1 MQVTVIGAGYVG
13 LTAAVCLAKSGHNV
27 RGVDID
33 QAKVHALR
41 AGRSPIYEPGLEELI
56 TSGLDSG
63 NLSFHTPDIGWAD
76 LISDLTI
83 VAVGTP
89 MAGSGAA
96 DLSQVRDV
104 VSALCAAAERS
115 FTLVMK
121 STVAVGTGESLIE
134 RYLADAAVDINYVSN
149 PEFLR
154 EGKAIADW
162 YETDRIVLGASD
174 PVHLAPLR
182 ELYADIAAPVLETDI
197 ASAETIKYASNA
209 FLSTKISFINEIA
222 NLCDVVGADID
233 DVSRGIGM
241 DRRISPHFL
250 NAGIGY
256 GGSCFPKDT
265 RALDFIAAING
276 YQFSLLKSV
285 IDVNNR
291 QRLLPVIHLANALP
305 GMESRRIAIL
315 GLAFKPETDDVR
327 ESPAA
332 DIVPLFQEAGASVV
346 TYDPIA
352 RPIELAGVLRGSTV
366 WEALEGAS
374 AAVIATEW
382 SEFVGLDWDRV
393 RGLMVDPAI
402 IFDGRNC
409 LDADAVRGAGLTYM
423 AVGRPGA
430 HRAAESVGSKSSWRG
445 VY

>member
-13 LTAAVCLAKSGHNV
+13 LIAAVCLARSGHDV
-27 RGVDID
+27 RAVDVD
-33 QAKVHALR
+33 QAKVDALMS
-41 AGRSPIYEPGLEELI
+41 GRSPIYEPGLEELI
-56 TSGLDSG
+56 TSGLASG
-63 NLSFHTPDIGWAD
+63 KLSFFTPDNGWTE
-76 LISDLTI
+76 LISDITI

-104 VSALCAAAERS
+104 VSALCSAANRH

-121 STVAVGTGESLIE
+121 STVAVGTGVGLTD
-134 RYLADAAVDINYVSN
+134 RYLARAAVPITYVSN

-162 YETDRIVLGASD
+162 YDTDRIVLGAAD
-174 PVHLAPLR
+174 AAHFVPLR
-182 ELYADIAAPVLETDI
+182 ELYSDLDAPVLETDI

-241 DRRISPHFL
+241 DPRISPHFL

-265 RALDFIAAING
+265 RALDFIAAMNG

-285 IDVNNR
+285 IDVNSR
-291 QRLLPVIHLANALP
+291 QRLLPVIHITRALSD
-305 GMESRRIAIL
+305 MDSRRIAIL
-315 GLAFKPETDDVR
+315 GLSFKPETDDVR
-327 ESPAA
+327 ESPAV
-332 DIVPLFQEAGASVV
+332 DIIPLLREAGASVV

-352 RPIELAGVLRGSTV
+352 CPVAMKGVERAATV
-366 WEALEGAS
+366 WECLSGAS
-374 AAVIATEW
+374 AAVVTTEW
-382 SEFVGLDWDRV
+382 SEFVSLDWSRV
-393 RGLMVDPAI
+393 RSAMVDPAI
-402 IFDGRNC
+402 VFDGRNC
-409 LDADAVRGAGLTYM
+409 LDADAVRAAGLTYM

-430 HRAAESVGSKSSWRG
+430 HRDV
-445 VY
+445 